1 MIYEFLANG
10 FELVEAMTPLDML
23 RRGGKEVLT
32 VSITDSYEV
41 TSSNGVTVKS
51 DRLISK
57 LPSDIPEAVIL
68 PGGMPGASNL
78 KQSQTVCDITVRT
91 ANAGGLVAA
100 ICAAPSLLGAWGM
113 LSGKRAI
120 CYPGFEEKLTGAI
133 IAEKKPVRDGNI
145 ITAPGAGA
153 AMDFALLLV
162 ASLYG
167 EETSENLRKAV
178 LA

>member
-41 TSSNGVTVKS
+41 TSSNGVTVKA
-51 DRLISK
+51 DRLISE

-78 KQSQTVCDITVRT
+78 RQSQTVCDITVRT
-91 ANAGGLVAA
+91 ADAGGLVAA
-100 ICAAPSLLGAWGM
+100 ICAAPFVLGELHLLE
-113 LSGKRAI
+113 GKEAI
-120 CYPGFEEKLTGAI
+120 CYPGFEDKLLGAKI
-133 IAEKKPVRDGNI
+133 SDKRVVCDGNI
-145 ITAPGAGA
+145 ITAAG
-153 AMDFALLLV
+153 MGVALPFSYELTTALC
-162 ASLYG
+162 G
-167 EETSENLRKAV
+167 KDKAD
-178 LA
+178 LIMQSIMC